1 MSVFAARDLFP
12 HFLDQRFPF
21 VNSNQQYLIK
31 NLKSDRHIAQKKFN
45 EILQTC
51 RQSILPKVVE
61 EWDIL
66 DEDEKSKVTRMNYF
80 SVAYIILQ
88 DLLTKLRRL

>member
-1 MSVFAARDLFP
+1 
-12 HFLDQRFPF
+12 
-21 VNSNQQYLIK
+21 
-31 NLKSDRHIAQKKFN
+31 
-45 EILQTC
+45 
-51 RQSILPKVVE
+51 LPKVVE

-88 DLLTKLRRL
+88 YLLTKLRRL